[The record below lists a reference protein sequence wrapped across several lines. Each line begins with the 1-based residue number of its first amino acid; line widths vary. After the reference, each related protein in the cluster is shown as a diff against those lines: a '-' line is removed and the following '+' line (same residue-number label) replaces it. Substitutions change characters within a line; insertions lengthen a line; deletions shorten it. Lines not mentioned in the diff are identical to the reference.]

1 MGTEVNRYRKT
12 PKNEMSKKIKNTP
25 TSVGAGGSAWY
36 VYLLRCK
43 DGSLYCGITN
53 DLKARLKKHNDGTG
67 AKYTRGRGPVELVWK
82 KKMKTPTDARKK
94 EAEIK
99 KLKKSEKELLAV
111 RYSF

>member
-1 MGTEVNRYRKT
+1 MT
-12 PKNEMSKKIKNTP
+12 KKIKNTP
-25 TSVGAGGSAWY
+25 TSVGAVGSAWH
-36 VYLLRCK
+36 VYLLRCR
-43 DGSLYCGITN
+43 DNSLYCGITN
-53 DLKARLKKHNDGTG
+53 DVKARLKKHNDGTG

-82 KKMKTPTDARKK
+82 KKMKTATDARKK

>member
-1 MGTEVNRYRKT
+1 MSDMKT
-12 PKNEMSKKIKNTP
+12 VCWS
-25 TSVGAGGSAWY
+25 

-82 KKMKTPTDARKK
+82 KKMKTATDARKK

-99 KLKKSEKELLAV
+99 KLKKEEKERMIKAPGGAFTGGKGEV
-111 RYSF
+111 I

>member
-12 PKNEMSKKIKNTP
+12 AKESIMSDMKTV
-25 TSVGAGGSAWY
+25 SWS

>member
-1 MGTEVNRYRKT
+1 MT
-12 PKNEMSKKIKNTP
+12 KKIKSTP
-25 TSVGAGGSAWY
+25 TSVGAGGWF
-36 VYLLRCK
+36 VYLLRCS

>member
-1 MGTEVNRYRKT
+1 MSDLKT
-12 PKNEMSKKIKNTP
+12 VSW
-25 TSVGAGGSAWY
+25 S

>member
-1 MGTEVNRYRKT
+1 MKL
-12 PKNEMSKKIKNTP
+12 KNTP
-25 TSVGAGGSAWY
+25 TSVGTRGSDGVRGGSAWF

-53 DLKARLKKHNDGTG
+53 DFKARLKKHNDGTG

-82 KKMKTPTDARKK
+82 KKMKTATDARKK

-99 KLKKSEKELLAV
+99 KLKKSEKEALVATLL
-111 RYSF
+111 